1 MYKDVISRKLHWLIL
16 YVEGADEGKKV
27 KEGMIVP
34 LKSKSA
40 TEEFDYDEFVQALPK
55 DKCRFGIVDLDFEC
69 EGPRNKVVLVHWSPD
84 ESSITQKMIYASSK
98 GELQT
103 RIEKG
108 LFISVQAN
116 DLSEVAKDE
125 LVKSCKSKMTAT

>member
-1 MYKDVISRKLHWLIL
+1 MAMSGIKLSDEGLQMYKDVISRKLHWLIL

-55 DKCRFGIVDLDFEC
+55 DKCR
-69 EGPRNKVVLVHWSPD
+69 SPD

-116 DLSEVAKDE
+116 DLSEVSKDE